1 VRRSRLLPIALACAT
16 AACSHGSSATGHP
29 PPKCGPLAPA
39 AGGSL
44 ADARA
49 EAVAYVRQIA
59 AHHYDAAER
68 ATQPCNSQQYN
79 DIRKLWKFMAGMPVG
94 QSDVKATASKGKP
107 WPGSAH
113 VKVTVYI
120 RFGTPP
126 YSAWITA
133 AKRTLRLDSRNQGWR
148 VTTDATRAPKGKL
161 SAYGFS
167 SYRRPEF
174 LSGDRATVVYSAA
187 SDRADADAILHTAD
201 GAIGDL
207 WRRYGGGRPAQRPI
221 LFLVTNRKQAER
233 LAHVQLGR
241 VRTPAGFEFSSYA
254 YIDLPQWEGYDS
266 VDQRSMIVHELT
278 HVATRSWV
286 EQCPHS
292 LAEGVAMYEED
303 LWRRQH
309 HLGRIPLYDLR
320 SVYQHG
326 FPSALVWSHRETDWG
341 LTNLLAIQYSYL
353 DAMTMVQQIVDQH
366 GGIAALRRL
375 AAAFKARA
383 GERRDFTTADVDA
396 AFSQALGVSFDQMVA
411 EAHAAVGA

>member
-187 SDRADADAILHTAD
+187 SD
-201 GAIGDL
+201 
-207 WRRYGGGRPAQRPI
+207 

-326 FPSALVWSHRETDWG
+326 FPSALVWSRRETDWG

-353 DAMTMVQQIVDQH
+353 DAMTMVQQIVDHH
-366 GGIAALRRL
+366 GGVAALRRL

>member
-1 VRRSRLLPIALACAT
+1 VRRSRLLTVALACAT

-187 SDRADADAILHTAD
+187 SD
-201 GAIGDL
+201 
-207 WRRYGGGRPAQRPI
+207 

-326 FPSALVWSHRETDWG
+326 FPSALVWSRRETDWG

-353 DAMTMVQQIVDQH
+353 DAMTMVQQIVDHH

-383 GERRDFTTADVDA
+383 GERRDFTRADVDA
-396 AFSQALGVSFDQMVA
+396 AFSQALGVSFDQVVA

>member
-133 AKRTLRLDSRNQGWR
+133 ATRTLRLDSRNQGWR

-187 SDRADADAILHTAD
+187 SD
-201 GAIGDL
+201 
-207 WRRYGGGRPAQRPI
+207 

-326 FPSALVWSHRETDWG
+326 FPSALVWSRRETDWG